1 MLRTSVLA
9 LLATLC
15 GTTAAL
21 AQDIPACALSGSMTV
36 MIGGKPALRLS
47 DVANCPPE
55 LYETIT
61 SIMIDGQPVV
71 HFKTGVA
78 GKTRCAAKANPTVSM
93 EGHDAQTL
101 GDISCQSD

>member
-1 MLRTSVLA
+1 MFRPSVLA
-9 LLATLC
+9 FLATLC
-15 GTTAAL
+15 GGTAAL
-21 AQDIPACALSGSMTV
+21 AQDIPPCALSGSMTV

-78 GKTRCAAKANPTVSM
+78 GKTRCAAKANPTVSL

-101 GDISCQSD
+101 GDISCQKG